1 MIFFFCIWALWFFGM
16 LNIELQIWMGNV
28 QYTINHQHKYFPSTP
43 GHFKI
48 VKLMNHWNQ
57 MVVVEHILLHKI
69 KFKSQNKYPW
79 TRKIHTIKRMGIF
92 ICTYN
97 TINKSFGR
105 PKHLF
110 SFKMHKVICERWPR
124 CEICHNGYKFGRITW
139 FLCPLQQ

>member
-1 MIFFFCIWALWFFGM
+1 LQIFGLSHPHNGSSHWDKTNAYGAWVIHYDIQLGNLNNMEQEFHLLISKCWFIFCIWALWFFGM

-43 GHFKI
+43 GHLKI

-57 MVVVEHILLHKI
+57 MVVVERILLHKI

-92 ICTYN
+92 VCT
-97 TINKSFGR
+97 
-105 PKHLF
+105 
-110 SFKMHKVICERWPR
+110 
-124 CEICHNGYKFGRITW
+124 
-139 FLCPLQQ
+139 